1 MWDKAHQKDKL
12 LLVFHVNKMLTQ
24 PTQTKEQVLQAN
36 QVAMQNIIYKE
47 VGDMQTNIRSLFD
60 LVWNSQ
66 DYTAQEMLDLWGT
79 NAVSLFQ
86 AVQYATQIVQLVNP
100 LYQPPTVPQT
110 FQINADGTVTTPTP
124 TPLVQN
130 PPNPTPLT
138 AENPTI

>member
-86 AVQYATQIVQLVNP
+86 AVQYATQIIQLVVP
-100 LYQPPTVPQT
+100 TYQPSNPPYPFT
-110 FQINADGTVTTPTP
+110 INADGTVSVTYPTP
-124 TPLVQN
+124 
-130 PPNPTPLT
+130 PPAPPVPT
-138 AENPTI
+138 N